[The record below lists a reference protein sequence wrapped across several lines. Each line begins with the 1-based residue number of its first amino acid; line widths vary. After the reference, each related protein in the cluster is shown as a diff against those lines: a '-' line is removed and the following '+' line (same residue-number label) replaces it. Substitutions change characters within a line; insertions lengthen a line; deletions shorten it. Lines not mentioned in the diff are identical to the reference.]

1 MRQLRWLRQRKR
13 KCRDGFP
20 NAEVRPPPSS
30 FVLTGDREVTAIR
43 AWWTEVCA
51 IHAPIHN
58 NVVYHVPPVT
68 CGAVRALPYCGGSA
82 RSRATAFFVVT
93 FGSPIITGEP
103 ERIHASIRTQSRGE
117 MDSGPE
123 PGSQERQKPKLAR
136 PLRRKRLDRNA
147 DPI

>member
-68 CGAVRALPYCGGSA
+68 CGAVRAL
-82 RSRATAFFVVT
+82 RATAFFVVT
-93 FGSPIITGEP
+93 FGSPITAGEP
-103 ERIHASIRTQSRGE
+103 ERIYTSIRT
-117 MDSGPE
+117 
-123 PGSQERQKPKLAR
+123 
-136 PLRRKRLDRNA
+136 PLRGKM
-147 DPI
+147 